1 MDQLPGPGAKLRMER
16 AGTMLTVEKRL
27 GEGGQGVVD
36 RVLMN
41 DTPFAVKFYRP
52 GPRTAEQRQAI
63 EELVERGRPP
73 HPAFVWPIDVVTC
86 DGIDG
91 FGYVMPLME
100 PRFTSFAQLLSEPVQ
115 PPFRV
120 ITTIAR
126 ELVDA
131 FAALHSS
138 GLCYR
143 DISFGNLAVDAATAQ
158 VAILDNDNVGT
169 DNERIFIRG
178 TLRFM
183 APEIVREEA
192 LPSTVTDL
200 HSLAVFLFYL
210 FVHGHP
216 LEGAR
221 VESTYDWESG
231 EHPSESQLSVRHF
244 GTEPL
249 FVFNP
254 DDASNRPLPGDP
266 MLTWWSLYPK
276 FFRDVFVRAFTTGL
290 QDASLSGRV
299 TEGVW
304 RRTLLRLHD
313 SASMCPGCNAAMFW
327 DPDEP
332 TAPCWNC
339 HGVPP
344 EPAIL
349 DVNGNNLVLC
359 EGAAITNHHLTRDR
373 DYRGIAGVV
382 EAHPQQPGRL
392 VLRNLSQRTWSVVP
406 DGEEP
411 KSVAPGQRLGVREM
425 TIDFAPGSGRI
436 RVPSARPA

>member
-1 MDQLPGPGAKLRMER
+1 MTADQLPSAGATLKMER
-16 AGTMLTVEKRL
+16 AGTLLSVERRL

-36 RVLMN
+36 QVLMN
-41 DTPFAVKFYRP
+41 GSPFAVKWYRP
-52 GPRTAEQRQAI
+52 GPRVAEQRKAI
-63 EELVERGRPP
+63 QELVERGRPP
-73 HPAFVWPIDVVTC
+73 HPAFVWPIDLVSC
-86 DGIDG
+86 EGLAG
-91 FGYVMPLME
+91 FGYVMPLLE
-100 PRFTSFAQLLSEPVQ
+100 QRFISFAQLLSEPAQ

-138 GLCYR
+138 GLSYR
-143 DISFGNLAVDAATAQ
+143 DISFGNLAVDAASAE

-169 DNERIFIRG
+169 DNERVFIRG

-192 LPSTVTDL
+192 LPSMVTDL

-221 VESTYDWESG
+221 VESTYDWEAG
-231 EHPSESQLSVRHF
+231 THFSESALSVLHF
-244 GTEPL
+244 GTDPL
-249 FVFNP
+249 FVFDP
-254 DDASNRPLPGDP
+254 ADASNRPLPGDP
-266 MLTWWSLYPK
+266 MLVWWSVYPR
-276 FFRDVFVRAFTTGL
+276 FFREVFVQAFTTGL
-290 QDASLSGRV
+290 YDASLSGRV

-313 SASMCPGCNAAMFW
+313 SASVCPGCNAALFW

-332 TAPCWNC
+332 ARPCWHC
-339 HGVPP
+339 QGVPP
-344 EPAIL
+344 PPPLL
-349 DVNGNNLVLC
+349 DINGHTLVLS
-359 EGAAITNHHLTRDR
+359 EGACVTSHHLTRDR
-373 DYRGIAGVV
+373 DHRTVAGVV
-382 EAHPQQPGRL
+382 ECHPRQPGQV
-392 VLRNLSQRTWSVVP
+392 VLRNLSSRAWTVFP

-411 KSVAPGQRLGVREM
+411 KAVAPGQRLGVRDM
-425 TIDFAPGSGRI
+425 AIDFTAGRGRI
-436 RVPSARPA
+436 RVPTR